1 MSIPDGGATFKTFR
15 LWHPGRMRHKKS
27 LRRLGLTAA
36 AVLLVIAGL
45 WAGNSSALWG
55 AGNGRPQLLAHRGIA
70 QTFPLAGVLA
80 DTCTA
85 TRIHPPE
92 HGYLENTLP
101 SMRAAFAAGA
111 AALEFDVQ
119 VTADDQLAVIHDA
132 TLECR
137 TDGTGRVR
145 DHTLAE
151 LRRLDLGYGY
161 TADGGATYPLRGE
174 GVGLLPTVEEVVTA
188 FPGRELLMDLKNDD
202 PAEGERLAAYLAALP
217 AERLGTI
224 GVYGGDAAVAAVADR
239 LPELRVTSKKIMKNC
254 LLRYAGTG
262 WTGHVPDACRHTE
275 LHLPQRYG
283 RLLWGWPHLF
293 TDRMRAAGTRVVLI
307 AGDGPWSAGFDQPAD
322 LAAVP
327 EGWSGWLWTNRVDA
341 ISR

>member
-1 MSIPDGGATFKTFR
+1 VSPEKRVRRFRR
-15 LWHPGRMRHKKS
+15 LW
-27 LRRLGLTAA
+27 LTLS
-36 AVLLVIAGL
+36 VLLLVIAGL

-55 AGNGRPQLLAHRGIA
+55 AADGRPLLLAHRGIA
-70 QTFPLAGVLA
+70 QTFPLDGVQN

-85 TRIHPPE
+85 SRIDPPD
-92 HGYLENTLP
+92 HTYLENTMA

-111 AALEFDVQ
+111 DMLEFDVQ
-119 VTADDQLAVIHDA
+119 VTADQQLAVFHDS

-145 DHTLAE
+145 EHTLAE

-161 TADGGATYPLRGE
+161 TADGGATYPLRGKS
-174 GVGLLPTVEEVVTA
+174 VGLLLTAEQVVAA
-188 FPGRELLMDLKNDD
+188 FPDRELLIDLKNDD
-202 PAEGERLAAYLAALP
+202 PAEGERLAAYLATLP
-217 AERLGTI
+217 AERLATI
-224 GVYGGDAAVAAVADR
+224 GVYGGDAAVAVVADR
-239 LPELRVTSKKIMKNC
+239 LPAVRATSKKIMKDC
-254 LLRYAGTG
+254 LLRYLGTG

-293 TDRMRAAGTRVVLI
+293 VDRMRAADTRVVLV
-307 AGDGPWSAGFDQPAD
+307 AGDGPWSAGFDRPAD

-327 EGWSGWLWTNRVDA
+327 AGWSGWLWTNRVDA
-341 ISR
+341 IAG